1 MAKSDSVHT
10 MPRQAL
16 RLETAWKSECC
27 TTKLNTYNPKY
38 QAAYEEFVL
47 KKSSSSDYSGFFKA
61 KQPFYSAI
69 SLAHNLQ
76 NLNIYTRFEVWCNTY
91 VDYLDTRYN
100 PHTCVAQ
107 MHAIT
112 VMIVNGQKKFIS
124 KEKMGYIVFEALKA
138 CVDSLVLLRMI

>member
-1 MAKSDSVHT
+1 M
-10 MPRQAL
+10 
-16 RLETAWKSECC
+16 
-27 TTKLNTYNPKY
+27 
-38 QAAYEEFVL
+38 
-47 KKSSSSDYSGFFKA
+47 
-61 KQPFYSAI
+61 
-69 SLAHNLQ
+69 
-76 NLNIYTRFEVWCNTY
+76 
-91 VDYLDTRYN
+91 DYLDTRYN